1 MIAVRFCSGVLS
13 LSSPLT
19 HRKVMNRKF
28 SNMTWL
34 VAVVSSLLMAACA
47 SMGRPEGGPRDED
60 PPVYVRSNPMPGQVR
75 FDKNRVEIFFDENV
89 QLDNPQ
95 SKVVVSPAQ
104 RLTPQVIAGGKRIT
118 VELRDTMLP
127 NTTYTID
134 FADAIADLNEK
145 NVLDGFALDFAT
157 GDSIDSLRVSG
168 MLFEARNLEPAQQ
181 MLVGVYSNIADSA
194 ISTLK
199 LERIARTNQYG
210 QFTIR
215 GMKPGQYRIYAI
227 NDVNRD
233 YKWDRSE
240 DVAFYDFIIEPSAV
254 NFEVTD
260 TLLASDGS
268 DSIAQRPGVQ
278 YLPNDILL
286 TWFNENY
293 TPQYLGD
300 YKRTDSTRIALNFAA
315 PADTLPILTIIN
327 GKNAGRRIDST
338 NSILNT
344 TLRLDSLDFWIT
356 DPEIYTQDSM
366 LIETRY
372 KRTDTLDNLTWT
384 TDTLRFNYIR
394 RKVKEKKKKEEEDS
408 VPKVNLLDFKVTSG
422 TTQDI
427 YKGLTFSVSQP
438 LLGIDPEGVHLEVKQ
453 DTLWIPV
460 EAPVLR
466 QDTVNTPLLY
476 KADYLWEP
484 GGKYRL
490 TIDSLAVKGVYDY
503 YNRPVTHE
511 FSVKNFEDYSTL
523 TFNIPDTTGMIV
535 VELLNAQDNP
545 VRILPMENGSVTFDY
560 LDPGT
565 YYARAFY
572 DVNHN
577 GEWDTGS
584 IALKRQPEEIFY
596 YPKKI
601 ELKKNWDI
609 EQSWNPAEMPV
620 DMQKPYEIKKNK
632 PKKKDTSQQST
643 NDEEEEEDEWGTNFT
658 PGSQYN
664 DRHGNHYH

>member
-1 MIAVRFCSGVLS
+1 
-13 LSSPLT
+13 
-19 HRKVMNRKF
+19 MNRKF

-34 VAVVSSLLMAACA
+34 VAVVLSLLMAACA

-104 RLTPQVIAGGKRIT
+104 RLTPQVIAGCKRIT

-260 TLLASDGS
+260 TLLASDGT

-300 YKRTDSTRIALNFAA
+300 YKRTDSTRIALN
-315 PADTLPILTIIN
+315 
-327 GKNAGRRIDST
+327 
-338 NSILNT
+338 
-344 TLRLDSLDFWIT
+344 
-356 DPEIYTQDSM
+356 
-366 LIETRY
+366 
-372 KRTDTLDNLTWT
+372 
-384 TDTLRFNYIR
+384 
-394 RKVKEKKKKEEEDS
+394 
-408 VPKVNLLDFKVTSG
+408 
-422 TTQDI
+422 
-427 YKGLTFSVSQP
+427 
-438 LLGIDPEGVHLEVKQ
+438 
-453 DTLWIPV
+453 
-460 EAPVLR
+460 
-466 QDTVNTPLLY
+466 
-476 KADYLWEP
+476 
-484 GGKYRL
+484 
-490 TIDSLAVKGVYDY
+490 
-503 YNRPVTHE
+503 
-511 FSVKNFEDYSTL
+511 
-523 TFNIPDTTGMIV
+523 
-535 VELLNAQDNP
+535 
-545 VRILPMENGSVTFDY
+545 
-560 LDPGT
+560 
-565 YYARAFY
+565 
-572 DVNHN
+572 
-577 GEWDTGS
+577 
-584 IALKRQPEEIFY
+584 
-596 YPKKI
+596 
-601 ELKKNWDI
+601 
-609 EQSWNPAEMPV
+609 
-620 DMQKPYEIKKNK
+620 
-632 PKKKDTSQQST
+632 
-643 NDEEEEEDEWGTNFT
+643 
-658 PGSQYN
+658 
-664 DRHGNHYH
+664 